1 MKRLGRAIVAF
12 AAVVGMMIGGVGVAQ
27 AADPTDGDGAPNGSG
42 QPTLSDIPYS
52 VSDVSV
58 KDIGAHTANVT
69 YNWKI
74 DVPADQIKSV
84 CFIVNVRTVTD
95 ITPLNYDG
103 DYSATGL
110 ADWPNCASGTGD
122 SELTQTEYQS
132 IYGAKS
138 HDLSLVDKDGSAY
151 LAAEYTGQNFF
162 RWMRD
167 SWDGTSSSGTISVPV
182 IGLTPETTYKNTF
195 ESSVSTGLEWQL
207 SAKLEQLW
215 KDGVKEKTPLDLG
228 EIYAGLRAELT
239 DGSVIVFDRGS
250 AAVPDFTTN
259 AEPTG
264 KAEADLPEDARD
276 NITVDNAGTVTAGKT
291 ARIYINDLKE
301 SCAGSKSC
309 FWYGYIYSDPV
320 KLTSPDG
327 APFLTVQKDDAGKAY
342 VDALIPADLTGD
354 HTIALADETGEVQ
367 GWTTVSVEEPAPAA
381 KRVAVYRLYNPGMP
395 QAAQHLYTTDRAEYD
410 RLIANDG
417 WQGEGPVFY
426 TAADETSKPVYRL
439 YNKYTSA
446 HFYTTSADEYNRLR
460 DSWNDEKIAWYV
472 ADDADTPVYRLYN
485 HVSGEHLYTT
495 NAAERDSLTAGEHPD
510 WEYEK
515 VEYKVF
521 TSAE

>member
-27 AADPTDGDGAPNGSG
+27 AADPTDGDGAPDGSG

-103 DYSATGL
+103 DYSAAGL

-132 IYGAKS
+132 IYGSKS

-182 IGLTPETTYKNTF
+182 IGLAPETTYKNTF

-250 AAVPDFTTN
+250 APVPDFTTN
-259 AEPTG
+259 AEPAG

-276 NITVDNAGTVTAGKT
+276 NITVDGAGTVTAGKT

-309 FWYGYIYSDPV
+309 FWYGYIYSEPT

-381 KRVAVYRLYNPGMP
+381 KRMAVYRLYNQYMTSGTN
-395 QAAQHLYTTDRAEYD
+395 HLFTTDKEEYD
-410 RLIANDG
+410 GLVELGWTGEDIQFYAAASDADG
-417 WQGEGPVFY
+417 
-426 TAADETSKPVYRL
+426 AKPVYRL
-439 YNKYTSA
+439 YNQWDGSH
-446 HFYTTSADEYNRLR
+446 HFTVDAAEKDNLVKIGWTLEPTTWWAPADG
-460 DSWNDEKIAWYV
+460 
-472 ADDADTPVYRLYN
+472 DAKVYRLYN
-485 HVSGEHLYTT
+485 QWSGEHLFTT
-495 NAAERDSLTAGEHPD
+495 DKGESDKLAGLG
-510 WEYEK
+510 WT
-515 VEYKVF
+515 VEESGFSVY
-521 TSAE
+521 SQGE